1 MLLKTAHTN
10 SLTTSNVNPASF
22 KLTKKCL
29 IKEDGKKL
37 TF

>member
-10 SLTTSNVNPASF
+10 SLATSNVNPASF

-29 IKEDGKKL
+29 EDGKKL